1 MSQERGESSERRAR
15 FTPDKVNCRC
25 YNRRVEISLISG
37 AAQAEGAATPENGL
51 VEAQQRLRRMVLDSV
66 PSPNSRRNYAK
77 ALDDLFA
84 LSAGRPLTRALLMEY
99 RASME
104 ALAPSTINVRL
115 SAVRKL
121 VAEARQNGL
130 IGVEDA
136 ASLSAVPNI
145 RQKGTRMGNWLT
157 REQAKELLAVPDR
170 STLKGKRD
178 YVILALLVGCALR
191 RQELATLD
199 VETIQLREGR
209 WVLAD
214 LEGKGRRIRTVAVP
228 VWVKQGV
235 NAWMTAAG
243 IEEGRLLRSIAKGG
257 KVGESL
263 GDWAVWSVVE
273 QSAKEIGIERFGAHD
288 LRRTCAK
295 LCRRS
300 GGDLEQIKFLLG
312 HSSIQTTERYLGS
325 EQEIAIAVN
334 DNLGL

>member
-1 MSQERGESSERRAR
+1 
-15 FTPDKVNCRC
+15 
-25 YNRRVEISLISG
+25 
-37 AAQAEGAATPENGL
+37 
-51 VEAQQRLRRMVLDSV
+51 MVLDSV

-228 VWVKQGV
+228 VWGKQGV

>member
-1 MSQERGESSERRAR
+1 
-15 FTPDKVNCRC
+15 
-25 YNRRVEISLISG
+25 
-37 AAQAEGAATPENGL
+37 
-51 VEAQQRLRRMVLDSV
+51 MVLDTV
-66 PSPNSRRNYAK
+66 ASPNSRRNYAK

-84 LSAGRPLTRALLMEY
+84 LGSGRLLTPALFMEY

-104 ALAPSTINVRL
+104 ALSPSTTNVRL

-121 VAEARQNGL
+121 VAEARRNGM
-130 IGVEDA
+130 IGVENA
-136 ASLSAVPNI
+136 ARLAEVPNI
-145 RQKGTRMGNWLT
+145 RQKGTRLGNWLT

-209 WVLAD
+209 WVLVD
-214 LEGKGRRIRTVAVP
+214 LEGKGRRVRTVAVP
-228 VWVKQGV
+228 VWVKQGI
-235 NAWMTAAG
+235 NSWMSAAG
-243 IEEGRLLRSIAKGG
+243 IEDGRLLRSISKGG
-257 KVGESL
+257 KIGDTLS
-263 GDWAVWSVVE
+263 DWAIWSVVE
-273 QSAKEIGIERFGAHD
+273 RSAKEIGIERFGAHD

-295 LCRRS
+295 LCRKAS
-300 GGDLEQIKFLLG
+300 GDLEQIKFLLG

-325 EQEIAIAVN
+325 QQEIVIAVN

>member
-1 MSQERGESSERRAR
+1 
-15 FTPDKVNCRC
+15 
-25 YNRRVEISLISG
+25 
-37 AAQAEGAATPENGL
+37 
-51 VEAQQRLRRMVLDSV
+51 MVLDTV
-66 PSPNSRRNYAK
+66 ASPNSRRNYGK

-84 LSAGRPLTRALLMEY
+84 LAAGRPLTPALFMEY

-104 ALAPSTINVRL
+104 ALSPSTTNVRL

-121 VAEARQNGL
+121 VAEARRNGL
-130 IGVEDA
+130 VGVEEA
-136 ASLSAVPNI
+136 ARLAEVPNI
-145 RQKGTRMGNWLT
+145 RQKGTRLGNWLT

-191 RQELATLD
+191 RQELASLY

-209 WVLAD
+209 WVLVD
-214 LEGKGRRIRTVAVP
+214 LEGKGRRVRTVAVP
-228 VWVKQGV
+228 VWVKQGI
-235 NAWMTAAG
+235 NSWMSAAG
-243 IEEGRLLRSIAKGG
+243 IEDGRLLRSIAKGG
-257 KVGESL
+257 KIGDTLS
-263 GDWAVWSVVE
+263 DWAVWSVVE
-273 QSAKEIGIERFGAHD
+273 RAAKEIGVERFGAHD

-295 LCRRS
+295 LCRKA

-325 EQEIAIAVN
+325 EQEIVIAVN